1 MIYTVASQSYIGGRA
16 RNEDRVAVAARDGA
30 VLLVVADGLGGHE
43 GGDIASQAL
52 IDAMVQTFDRTPAEQ
67 LADPAAFLQLAIGYS
82 HSVIR
87 RRATENKLPPHVPK
101 ATCVAC
107 LISDGIAHWAHAGDS
122 RLYLYRDGRM
132 AYRTENH
139 SGDPASGVETNAIS
153 RCVGGHARPIAT
165 IGPKVQ
171 LEENDMVLLCSDGA
185 WRNIE
190 SADVM
195 KHIVPEQ
202 PQNGLDSLL
211 RSLELRNQEPSDNL
225 SAVALCW
232 GADYASSGDKQEH
245 QLDLLA
251 GSAPTA
257 TPSRLTNSTK
267 APASPS
273 NPTPERINSESIKPM
288 QDELERVAAKLDDS
302 SATQTENKTKK
313 SEDFNSMIEELENFV
328 EKLDKSL

>member
-52 IDAMVQTFDRTPAEQ
+52 VDAMVQSFDRTPAEQ

-101 ATCVAC
+101 TTCVAC
-107 LISDGIAHWAHAGDS
+107 LISNGAAHWAHAGDS

-132 AYRTENH
+132 AYRTEDH

-153 RCVGGHARPIAT
+153 RYVGGHARPIAT

-171 LEENDMVLLCSDGA
+171 LEDNDMILLCSDGA

-211 RSLELRNQEPSDNL
+211 RSLELRNKEPSDNL

-232 GADYASSGDKQEH
+232 GADYASSGEKKEH

-251 GSAPTA
+251 SSAPTVVSS
-257 TPSRLTNSTK
+257 TSTSSTK
-267 APASPS
+267 GTTDHSVPIEENSASE
-273 NPTPERINSESIKPM
+273 NIKPM
-288 QDELERVAAKLDDS
+288 QDELERVAAKLDKP
-302 SATQTENKTKK
+302 SAAQSGDKPGK

>member
-1 MIYTVASQSYIGGRA
+1 MFYTVASQSYIGGRA

-30 VLLVVADGLGGHE
+30 VLLLVADGLGGHD
-43 GGDIASQAL
+43 GGDIAAQAL
-52 IDAMVQTFDRTPAEQ
+52 IDAMVQSFDRTPAEQ

-101 ATCVAC
+101 TTCVAC
-107 LISDGIAHWAHAGDS
+107 LIIDGVAHWAHAGDS

-132 AYRTENH
+132 AYRTEDH
-139 SGDPASGVETNAIS
+139 SGDLTSGVESNSIS

-171 LEENDMVLLCSDGA
+171 LEENDMIVICSDGA

-195 KHIVPEQ
+195 KHIVPEH
-202 PQNGLDSLL
+202 PQNGLNSLL
-211 RSLELRNQEPSDNL
+211 RALELRNQEPSDNL

-232 GADYASSGDKQEH
+232 GASYANNGEKNEQ
-245 QLDLLA
+245 QLDLL
-251 GSAPTA
+251 GDSTRSSQPPPSDPT
-257 TPSRLTNSTK
+257 TT
-267 APASPS
+267 PASTAIQMS
-273 NPTPERINSESIKPM
+273 DNNENKNIEPM
-288 QDELERVAAKLDDS
+288 DELERVAAKLKS
-302 SATQTENKTKK
+302 PNENQPKDNAKR
-313 SEDFNSMIEELENFV
+313 SDDFNSMIEELEDFV
-328 EKLDKSL
+328 KKLDESL

>member
-1 MIYTVASQSYIGGRA
+1 MFYTVASQSYIGGRV

-30 VLLVVADGLGGHE
+30 VLLLVADGIDGYE
-43 GGDIASQAL
+43 GGSIAAQAL
-52 IDAMVQTFDRTPAEQ
+52 VDAMVQSFERTPVEQ

-87 RRATENKLPPHVPK
+87 RRAIENKLPPHVPK
-101 ATCVAC
+101 TPCVAC
-107 LISDGIAHWAHAGDS
+107 LISGGVAHWAHAGDS

-132 AYRTENH
+132 AYRTEDH
-139 SGDPASGVETNAIS
+139 SGGPAGGVESNTIS

-171 LEENDMVLLCSDGA
+171 LEDNDMIIICSDGT

-202 PQNGLDSLL
+202 PQNGLDNLL
-211 RSLELRNQEPSDNL
+211 RALELRNQEPSDNI
-225 SAVALCW
+225 SAVVLCW
-232 GADYASSGDKQEH
+232 GANYTNDRKKKEQ
-245 QLDLLA
+245 QLDLLGDSTHA
-251 GSAPTA
+251 SQATHSNTPTIPADSA
-257 TPSRLTNSTK
+257 NK
-267 APASPS
+267 K
-273 NPTPERINSESIKPM
+273 SENNVNENVEPI
-288 QDELERVAAKLDDS
+288 QDELEPLASKLES
-302 SATQTENKTKK
+302 SSGHQSKDKAQS
-313 SEDFNSMIEELENFV
+313 SEDFDSMIEELENFV